1 MMVNLYLTLIILG
14 GNKPM
19 RSYFKSVLLVLVVF
33 FMIIT
38 LAYANEA
45 KVDSGTRTYPD
56 VWDKYIPGQ
65 AEGREYYFFK
75 KEGDYLFSYYDR
87 FEMDGDK
94 KNRIHKLFS
103 FFTDSS
109 PLEIELEKLLKTYK
123 LTPTEKSIELLN
135 GNVVISHN
143 SDPREPKRCPQTLNN
158 YMSIKLPD
166 GSEMRKSLLI
176 LLEKP
181 RLTKVHPRCVDS
193 NESEYNEKVV
203 SIWGRYASLD
213 DGTFIIIPN
222 DGGIFVRLD
231 DRIRTRSPLL
241 GKKIFIVDTDKV
253 EDFTRMVRKHG
264 YQYAQDKLVD
274 YLKGEK

>member
-1 MMVNLYLTLIILG
+1 MNYINEDRLSESFSSLIIL
-14 GNKPM
+14 
-19 RSYFKSVLLVLVVF
+19 STLILLMLGI
-33 FMIIT
+33 MSPSII
-38 LAYANEA
+38 YASDKNVE
-45 KVDSGTRTYPD
+45 SNIRMYPD

-166 GSEMRKSLLI
+166 GNEIRKSVLVLLD
-176 LLEKP
+176 KP
-181 RLTKVHPRCVDS
+181 RLTKVQPRCVDS
-193 NESEYNEKVV
+193 NESEYYEKVV

-222 DGGIFVRLD
+222 DGGVFLRLD
-231 DRIRTRSPLL
+231 DRIRTRSQLL

-264 YQYAQDKLVD
+264 YQYTHDKLVD